1 MTLSATLALVL
12 ATAALTAFAAWR
24 GARPPNPMKG
34 VRMAPWRLI
43 MVLGAASTLIFLVHL
58 VNLLGFQ
65 TGR

>member
-1 MTLSATLALVL
+1 MSLPATLALFL
-12 ATAALTAFAAWR
+12 AAAAVTAFAAWR
-24 GARPPNPMKG
+24 GARPPNLMKG

-43 MVLGAASTLIFLVHL
+43 MVLGAAATLIFFVHL